1 MSSREIV
8 SRDWGT
14 AMLLISNVSKAYAS
28 KTASL
33 PVLQNISLTIQRG
46 ELCAITG
53 TSGSGKTTLMNLIGL
68 LDRPDQGSIVIEG
81 IAVEGLGEGR
91 TAELRNRLIGFVF
104 QSFHLLPR
112 LQAIDNVALP
122 LMYRGIPKA
131 RRRAE
136 AASALDLVGLGTRL
150 EYLPEQLSGGQ
161 RQRVAIARAL
171 VGRPALILADEPT
184 GNLDSATSDEIMN
197 LFLHL
202 NRKHETTLVLVTH
215 DPTIAAR
222 CPRRIVVRDG
232 EVLDDNRGELR
243 DAASLSC

>member
-1 MSSREIV
+1 
-8 SRDWGT
+8 
-14 AMLLISNVSKAYAS
+14 MLAISNVSKTYAGE
-28 KTASL
+28 AAVL
-33 PVLQNISLTIQRG
+33 PILRNISLTIQRG

-53 TSGSGKTTLMNLIGL
+53 ASGSGKTTLMNLIGL
-68 LDRPDQGSIVIEG
+68 LDRPDRGSIVIDG
-81 IAVEGLGEGR
+81 VAVNGLGEDR
-91 TAELRNRLIGFVF
+91 AAQLRNRLIGFVF

-112 LQAIDNVALP
+112 LQVVDNVALP
-122 LMYRGIPKA
+122 LMYRGMSKA

-136 AASALDLVGLGTRL
+136 AASALGLVGLGARL
-150 EYLPEQLSGGQ
+150 ECLPEQLSGGQ

-184 GNLDSATSDEIMN
+184 GNLDSAASDEIMN
-197 LFLHL
+197 LFFEL
-202 NRKHETTLVLVTH
+202 NRTYETTLVLVTH

-243 DAASLSC
+243 DAARL

>member
-1 MSSREIV
+1 
-8 SRDWGT
+8 
-14 AMLLISNVSKAYAS
+14 MLAISNVSKTYAGE
-28 KTASL
+28 AAVL
-33 PVLQNISLTIQRG
+33 PILRNISLTIQRG

-53 TSGSGKTTLMNLIGL
+53 ASGSGKTTLMNLIGL
-68 LDRPDQGSIVIEG
+68 LDRPDRGSIVIDG
-81 IAVEGLGEGR
+81 VAVNGLGEDR
-91 TAELRNRLIGFVF
+91 AAQLRNRLIGFVF

-112 LQAIDNVALP
+112 LQVVDNVALP
-122 LMYRGIPKA
+122 LMYRGMSKA

-136 AASALDLVGLGTRL
+136 AASALGLVGLGARL
-150 EYLPEQLSGGQ
+150 ECLPEQLSGGQ

-197 LFLHL
+197 LFFEL
-202 NRKHETTLVLVTH
+202 NRTYDTTLVLVTH

-243 DAASLSC
+243 DAARL

>member
-1 MSSREIV
+1 
-8 SRDWGT
+8 
-14 AMLLISNVSKAYAS
+14 MLAISNVSKTYAG
-28 KTASL
+28 KAAVF
-33 PVLQNISLTIQRG
+33 PVLRNISLTIQRG

-53 TSGSGKTTLMNLIGL
+53 ASGSGKTTLMNLIGL
-68 LDRPDQGSIVIEG
+68 LDRPDRGSIVIDG
-81 IAVEGLGEGR
+81 VAVNGLGEDR
-91 TAELRNRLIGFVF
+91 AAQLRNRLIGFVF

-112 LQAIDNVALP
+112 LQAVDNVALP
-122 LMYRGIPKA
+122 LMYRGMSKA

-136 AASALDLVGLGTRL
+136 AASALGLVGLGTRL
-150 EYLPEQLSGGQ
+150 ECLPEQLSGGQ

-197 LFLHL
+197 LFFDL
-202 NRKHETTLVLVTH
+202 NRTHETTLVLVTH

-243 DAASLSC
+243 DAARL